1 MATTDKLS
9 APGVK
14 NAQAKDRPYKLADGG
29 GLYLL
34 VNPDGSKY
42 WRMAYRFADKQK
54 TLALGVYP
62 DVSLSNA
69 RVKRYEARKLLTN
82 DVDPGMLKLVTKRA
96 TRESAENSFEAVA
109 REWYAKFSSE
119 WVPSHGEKIIRRL
132 ERDMF
137 PWIGKR
143 PIAEIT
149 APELLAVL
157 RRIESRG
164 ALDTAHRAHQ
174 NCGQVFRY
182 AIATGRAVRDPSPDL
197 RGALPPAKET
207 HYPALTDPKAIG
219 DLLRAIRGYKG
230 GFIVGCALRLAPL
243 LFVRPGELRQAEWLE
258 INFAI
263 AEWHIPASKMKMNV
277 AHIVPLTTQS
287 LAILREIQA
296 MTGNGKYV
304 FPGARMNGKP
314 MSENT
319 VNMALRT
326 LGYTKEELTGHG
338 FRATARTLLDEV
350 LGFRVEWIEHQLAH
364 AVKDTN
370 GRAYNRTTHL
380 VGRHEMMQ
388 TWADYLDQLTTGAE
402 IIPLPGKTA

>member
-9 APGVK
+9 APAVK
-14 NAQAKDRPYKLADGG
+14 NARVAEKPYKLTDGG
-29 GLYLL
+29 GLFLL

-62 DVSLSNA
+62 DVTLSVA
-69 RVKRYEARKLLTN
+69 RNKRYEARKLLTN
-82 DVDPGMLKLVTKRA
+82 DVDPAMLKQVTKRA
-96 TRESAENSFEAVA
+96 SRVSAENSFEAIA
-109 REWYAKFSSE
+109 REWYAKFSGE

-182 AIATGRAVRDPSPDL
+182 AIATGRAERDPSPDL

-219 DLLRAIRGYKG
+219 DLMRAIQGYKG
-230 GFIVGCALRLAPL
+230 GFIVSCALRLAPL
-243 LFVRPGELRQAEWLE
+243 LFVRPGELRQAEWQE
-258 INFAI
+258 INLDT
-263 AEWHIPASKMKMNV
+263 AEWHIPASKMKMDI
-277 AHIVPLTTQS
+277 AHIVPLSTQAV
-287 LAILREIQA
+287 AILREIQA
-296 MTGNGKYV
+296 MTGDGKYV
-304 FPGARMNGKP
+304 FPGMRMNGKP

-326 LGYTKEELTGHG
+326 LGYTKEEITGHG
-338 FRATARTLLDEV
+338 FRAMARTLLDEV
-350 LGFRVEWIEHQLAH
+350 LGFRVDWIEHQLAH
-364 AVKDTN
+364 AVKDPN
-370 GRAYNRTTHL
+370 GRAYNRTAHL
-380 VGRHEMMQ
+380 PQRRGMMQ
-388 TWADYLDQLTTGAE
+388 AWADYLDGLAAGAKV
-402 IIPLPGKTA
+402 LPFIKA